1 MARSTKQ
8 TRRANI
14 FSCFF
19 VNRRTQ
25 RDSNE
30 MPKRS
35 VAPAFPVGKTAGV
48 LAPTDNETSSS
59 NTSTPLVQIPAARR
73 SRRPPRDVWNHQSIA
88 SEVTIDPLL
97 MTVVAGHDYPGA
109 RASRLGHSGITI
121 RDTSETEQRDDP
133 DDNDTVATG
142 SYLLDASMISDVT
155 GYDVVSV

>member
-1 MARSTKQ
+1 
-8 TRRANI
+8 
-14 FSCFF
+14 
-19 VNRRTQ
+19 
-25 RDSNE
+25 
-30 MPKRS
+30 
-35 VAPAFPVGKTAGV
+35 
-48 LAPTDNETSSS
+48 
-59 NTSTPLVQIPAARR
+59 
-73 SRRPPRDVWNHQSIA
+73 
-88 SEVTIDPLL
+88 